1 MKPPGSMSMS
11 PGGRKRP
18 QKTPFMM
25 LAPSPGGEGSKVCTE
40 FKGKNDKIE
49 NEKVKQRNNFELT
62 CISYQ

>member
-25 LAPSPGGEGSKVCTE
+25 LAPSPGGEGSKVVTSLGFCPV
-40 FKGKNDKIE
+40 GS
-49 NEKVKQRNNFELT
+49 KQH
-62 CISYQ
+62 QD